1 MRLDS
6 PYLDPQVASAYE
18 RLAAPSQ
25 FATPARDLV
34 ALLDVPPGATVLDVG
49 SGTGVV
55 ATALAEAV
63 GAGGNV
69 GPVDPSAGLLPAA
82 GPQPSRQRIGPRAP
96 RPPFSGEAF
105 HAGAATL
112 RPFPLPRYTR

>member
-63 GAGGNV
+63 GAGGDV
-69 GPVDPSAGLLPAA
+69 VAVDPSAALLPAA
-82 GPQPSRQRIGPRAP
+82 RHQLSPPPGVARAP
-96 RPPFSGEAF
+96 GLSFPGDAVG
-105 HAGAATL
+105 AGAASL
-112 RPFPLPRYTR
+112 RI

>member
-34 ALLDVPPGATVLDVG
+34 ALLDVPIGATVLDVG

-69 GPVDPSAGLLPAA
+69 VAVDPSAAMLQGA
-82 GPQPSRQRIGPRAP
+82 GHQPSPQRGVAGGPGLPVREDAVD
-96 RPPFSGEAF
+96 
-105 HAGAATL
+105 AGAASFVL
-112 RPFPLPRYTR
+112 